1 MRGVLSGYLELS
13 SKRAHH
19 VGGYERSWISHGDH
33 HIRSWQGK
41 LSQAAC
47 EANKQEELYLKA
59 NGIMYY
65 KATDGTVHAGR
76 RGPSLG
82 FSFAGHYPESAVRKV
97 LPVDTTGNAGP
108 GSQEPY
114 RPFMRD
120 FELSTAGNYGRK
132 RDHIRKPVVQ
142 KELRELNLSASR
154 SWTIEDREWYER
166 HRSRLADLDLIKTR
180 RPRRLQRR
188 QTIHDPTRDA
198 PGLVCIL
205 RSAWYS
211 MASFAMERNRAQR
224 ESEAR
229 EREPAA
235 AREQELAS
243 IVELERWL
251 RTVEPGT
258 KRLLPARLSS
268 TLCDIRDQEVVDTT
282 KPESQMMIE
291 LRSWLQPVNPGVKRW
306 SPGYLSSTMRQWV
319 SNSV

>member
-1 MRGVLSGYLELS
+1 MLEEKRMWHLTPNADEAVRTLPQVNETLQSYSWQKLWSMRGVLSGYLELS

-154 SWTIEDREWYER
+154 GWTIEDREWYER

-188 QTIHDPTRDA
+188 GHGTGWAPQSRGTPAGQT
-198 PGLVCIL
+198 
-205 RSAWYS
+205 
-211 MASFAMERNRAQR
+211 
-224 ESEAR
+224 AR
-229 EREPAA
+229 
-235 AREQELAS
+235 
-243 IVELERWL
+243 
-251 RTVEPGT
+251 
-258 KRLLPARLSS
+258 
-268 TLCDIRDQEVVDTT
+268 
-282 KPESQMMIE
+282 
-291 LRSWLQPVNPGVKRW
+291 
-306 SPGYLSSTMRQWV
+306 
-319 SNSV
+319 